1 MDTVI
6 LGVSKDSCESHQN
19 FIQKYNIGYEL
30 LADTS
35 GGLCELYGVWQEK
48 EKNGV
53 KKKGIVRSTFIIN
66 KEEMIVDVEYGVAP
80 EGHAKKVLDKIKKI
94 QKK

>member
-1 MDTVI
+1 M
-6 LGVSKDSCESHQN
+6 LFRSKDSCESHQN

-66 KEEMIVDVEYGVAP
+66 KEGLIVDVEYGVAP